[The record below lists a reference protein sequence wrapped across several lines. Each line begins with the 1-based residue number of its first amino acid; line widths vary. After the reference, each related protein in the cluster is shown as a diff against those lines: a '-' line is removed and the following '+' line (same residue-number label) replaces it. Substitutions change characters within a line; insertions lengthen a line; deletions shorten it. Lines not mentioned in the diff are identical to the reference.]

1 MIVEQL
7 ARSSKF
13 ANTSAIFIDYEVDE
27 ETPFKEILERFG
39 KGKGAKFGKVT
50 ISKVEKNYKYKVRRN
65 KFVVVEDDLKYVE
78 ALL

>member
-13 ANTSAIFIDYEVDE
+13 ANTSSIFIGYDVDE

-50 ISKVEKNYKYKVRRN
+50 IKDVQKNYKYKVRRN
-65 KFVVVEDDLKYVE
+65 KFIVVDDDLKYIE